1 MLQFMRV
8 KANAED
14 GLLEKYAANVDYG
27 SEEMVVARANQL
39 HEWIRSNCTGIAWV
53 ELIKH
58 VEYRAIEGAGFTPD
72 EDDWEFAV
80 LFNDPEDAA
89 RFRAAHRVVEK
100 FSDEQ
105 R

>member
-27 SEEMVVARANQL
+27 SEEMVVARANRL
-39 HEWIRSNCTGIAWV
+39 HAWVRDNCTGIAWV

-58 VEYRAIEGAGFTPD
+58 VEYRVLEGSGFAPED
-72 EDDWEFAV
+72 DDWELAV
-80 LFNDPEDAA
+80 LFNDPEDAV
-89 RFRAAHRVVEK
+89 RFRAAHTVVDK
-100 FSDEQ
+100 FSDE
-105 R
+105 RS